1 MATIE
6 TGFSRGTVREA
17 SRRASEKEPDL
28 NYDAF
33 RMRAMRGR
41 REDATSTEL
50 EALDLCV
57 TVEGERTVE
66 EKTTKRNISK
76 KIVKIRNSKKHEA

>member
-1 MATIE
+1 
-6 TGFSRGTVREA
+6 
-17 SRRASEKEPDL
+17 
-28 NYDAF
+28 
-33 RMRAMRGR
+33 MRAMRGR